1 MLHYQAAV
9 DIVTKLDRNSDSEFV
24 PIKVKSL
31 TNLIRKIQVSVIDP
45 QKFPTLHSRIPI
57 KSSHIPQSTSFQ
69 NFVGIEISQLC

>member
-9 DIVTKLDRNSDSEFV
+9 DIATRLDRNSDSEFV

-45 QKFPTLHSRIPI
+45 QKFSRL
-57 KSSHIPQSTSFQ
+57 STPVFQ
-69 NFVGIEISQLC
+69 

>member
-9 DIVTKLDRNSDSEFV
+9 DIATKLDRNSDSEFV

-45 QKFPTLHSRIPI
+45 QKFPRLSIPV
-57 KSSHIPQSTSFQ
+57 FQ
-69 NFVGIEISQLC
+69 